1 MPNVETLQA
10 TYADEFDLMENE
22 IIMEIDE
29 LHEKAH
35 LCDYEIIYQCVMKN
49 TILTTM
55 PTELISLGIYDIMSI
70 IKSADIKILRRNVK
84 NFPSSYEVLDFHL
97 KNVNWVKFKNC
108 Y

>member
-1 MPNVETLQA
+1 VPNVEALQA
-10 TYADEFDLMENE
+10 SYADEYDLIENE

-29 LHEKAH
+29 LNEKAH
-35 LCDYEIIYQCVMKN
+35 LCDYEIIYQCAMKN

-70 IKSADIKILRRNVK
+70 IKSEDIKILRRNVK
-84 NFPSSYEVLDFHL
+84 KVPSSYEVLDFHL
-97 KNVNWVKFKNC
+97 RNRKWVKFKNC

>member
-1 MPNVETLQA
+1 MPNVEALQA
-10 TYADEFDLMENE
+10 LYSDEYDLMENE

-29 LHEKAH
+29 LYEKAH
-35 LCDYEIIYQCVMKN
+35 LCDYEIIYQCAMKN

-70 IKSADIKILRRNVK
+70 IKSTDIKILRQNVK
-84 NFPSSYEVLDFHL
+84 KFPSNYEVLNFHL
-97 KNVNWVKFKNC
+97 KNTNWVKFKNC